1 MTVTEGAGLAARE
14 DSPLPAGLVRMGND
28 VVAEGDDL
36 ALVFEPVNRRKIES
50 WLAALL
56 QVEHEALLIGNG
68 LSAAIAGSLGSTFPP
83 TMNRHVELKN
93 EEHGAALRAHA
104 SRAASNTHR
113 EPNLEDEI
121 RSALALLE
129 GVKVLGRDAAAA
141 SLQEDIDS
149 VFTDLMAEVSAFE
162 RDLKLKMER
171 PDRAAWE
178 SKKLLQRFLAPFS
191 TREAGRDRLNLYTT
205 NYDRLLEYSAD
216 LMGLRLIDR
225 FVGTLE
231 PRFSSSR
238 LDIDMTYSP
247 PGLRGEPRYL
257 EGVIRYSKLHG
268 SLDWRYSKGEVVRA
282 PVAFGSTD
290 AIPEKPSEAVAI
302 YPNPAKDVETLAYPY
317 AELFRDFAAS
327 ICRPNSVLFTYGYGY
342 GDSHINR
349 IISDMLRIPSTHLVV
364 ISRDNSK
371 TIESFVQTYCPT
383 GQTTMLIGHEVG
395 SLDDIVRL
403 LPSGVSE
410 ELLDAQYRA
419 SMRMGSLQDESDEGS
434 ALL

>member
-1 MTVTEGAGLAARE
+1 MTVTEDAGSPARE
-14 DSPLPAGLVRMGND
+14 DPPLPAGLVRMGSD
-28 VVAEGDDL
+28 VVAEGEDL
-36 ALVFEPVNRRKIES
+36 ALAFEPVNRRKIES

-68 LSAAIAGSLGSTFPP
+68 LSAAVAASLGSTFPP

-93 EEHGAALRAHA
+93 EKHGTALRAHA
-104 SRAASNTHR
+104 SRAANIARR

-129 GVKVLGRDAAAA
+129 GVKVLGNEAVAA
-141 SLQEDIDS
+141 SIQENIDA
-149 VFTDLMAEVSAFE
+149 VFTDLMVEVSAFE
-162 RDLKLKMER
+162 RDLKLNMER
-171 PDRAAWE
+171 PDKAAWE
-178 SKKLLQRFLAPFS
+178 SKQLLQRFLAPFS

-225 FVGTLE
+225 FVGTLQ

-268 SLDWRYSKGEVVRA
+268 SLDWRYSNGEVVRA
-282 PVAFGSTD
+282 PLAFGSSD
-290 AIPEKPSEAVAI
+290 AIPDKPSEAVAI

-327 ICRPNSVLFTYGYGY
+327 ICRPNSVLFTYGYGF

-349 IISDMLRIPSTHLVV
+349 IIADMLRIPSTHLVI

-371 TIESFVQTYCPT
+371 TIESFVQTNCPA
-383 GQTTMLIGHEVG
+383 GQTTMLIGPEVA
-395 SLDDIVRL
+395 SLDNIVRL

-419 SMRMGSLQDESDEGS
+419 SVRIGNLRGELDEG
-434 ALL
+434 ADLP